1 MRKSEG
7 VITQSGLSDLLP
19 GLGRSHLSPPASAEA
34 GLAHGSLIHGRRGC
48 RRRRRERA
56 GGLGVKQSRDQ

>member
-7 VITQSGLSDLLP
+7 VITQSGLPDLLP

-34 GLAHGSLIHGRRGC
+34 GLAHGSLIHGR
-48 RRRRRERA
+48 
-56 GGLGVKQSRDQ
+56 